1 MVEKVDQAGSDKLSS
16 FERSTEVHKDVAWLQ
31 FFFERLSSTGWF
43 NTIHDIK
50 IYQVAIDVSH
60 I

>member
-16 FERSTEVHKDVAWLQ
+16 FERSTEVQKDVAWLQ

-43 NTIHDIK
+43 NTINDIK
-50 IYQVAIDVSH
+50 
-60 I
+60 